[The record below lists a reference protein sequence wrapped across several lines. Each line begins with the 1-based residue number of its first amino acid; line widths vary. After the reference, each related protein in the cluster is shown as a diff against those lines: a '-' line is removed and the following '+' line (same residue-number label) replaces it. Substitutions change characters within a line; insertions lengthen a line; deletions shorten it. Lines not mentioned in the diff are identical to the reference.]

1 MSTENMDHFLPS
13 ENKKDETVEVFFF
26 FFLSLEIM
34 LSCLLEADLYFS
46 RLSFLGL

>member
-26 FFLSLEIM
+26 FPLEIM

>member
-13 ENKKDETVEVFFF
+13 ENKKDETVEVFF